1 MYPDFNRFLKSYQ
14 KDNPITVVG
23 DFTAREI
30 VITGADFQIS
40 NSSKVKAEYAL
51 ITWYDV
57 EGEKDNPVVVEF
69 SFKYKNK
76 QEEYDREVSQKVTI
90 SLVNYNR
97 MI

>member
-30 VITGADFQIS
+30 VITGADFKIS

-51 ITWYDV
+51 IT
-57 EGEKDNPVVVEF
+57 
-69 SFKYKNK
+69 
-76 QEEYDREVSQKVTI
+76 
-90 SLVNYNR
+90 
-97 MI
+97 